1 MGAKSIT
8 LPEDLLAA
16 VSETA
21 EMEGK
26 TPEQVGEAAIRRY
39 LAKARLE
46 RFAQRNEERAHE
58 LGIKETDVPRIVKE
72 WRREQHG
79 H

>member
-1 MGAKSIT
+1 MGTKSIT

-21 EMEGK
+21 EVEGK
-26 TPEQVGEAAIRRY
+26 TPEQVIEDATRRY
-39 LAKARLE
+39 IAKARLE
-46 RFAQRNEERAHE
+46 RFAQRNEERARE
-58 LGIKETDVPRIVKE
+58 LGIKESDVPGIVKE

-79 H
+79 R